1 MKGDSLVNGKLLN
14 LSQLILA
21 ILSVTLA
28 TSAHSAR
35 AEGPASGEF
44 PSFVKHT
51 VDADFK
57 NGYQVS
63 VADIDR
69 DGRLDIIAL
78 STQPT
83 QLFWYKNPDWEKHAI
98 TSATKRNIDAA
109 PYDIDGDGD
118 QDLALASD
126 FSLRDSTRGG
136 TVQWLE
142 CPADPV
148 RDQEWAVHR
157 IDAVP
162 TSHRLRWADINGDGR
177 KELLNLPIIGIGS
190 RAPEYSVGVQF
201 KAYRIPADPRNATWK
216 SEVLD
221 RTLSMAH
228 GLSVVLWDDQEVV
241 LTASFEGVHLFRT
254 SEDSAI
260 RKKVKLG
267 VGHQAARPKQ
277 GSSEVGLGR
286 LSSVGHRFVA
296 TIEPWHGHEVV
307 VYTPERGEEFPWQR
321 TVVDTTFNDGHA
333 LACVDLD
340 RDGDDE
346 IVAGH
351 RGPGFNLFIYRY
363 HAEKKSW
370 LRIDLDIGGI
380 SAAGLAVADINQN
393 GRPDIVATGTATNNV
408 VWYEN
413 QGVSRDQAG

>member
-1 MKGDSLVNGKLLN
+1 VNGKLLN
-14 LSQLILA
+14 PSQLIVA
-21 ILSVTLA
+21 ALSVTLA

-35 AEGPASGEF
+35 AQEPASSDF

-126 FSLRDSTRGG
+126 FDLRDSTRGG

-142 CPADPV
+142 CPADPE
-148 RDQEWAVHR
+148 RDEEWAAR
-157 IDAVP
+157 YIDAVP
-162 TSHRLRWADINGDGR
+162 TSHRVRWVDIDGDGK

-190 RAPEYSVGVQF
+190 SAPEYPVGVHF
-201 KAYRIPADPRNATWK
+201 KAYTVPANPRQDRW
-216 SEVLD
+216 EWELLD
-221 RTLSMAH
+221 RTLCMAH
-228 GLSVVLWDDQEVV
+228 GLCVVPWDDQEGI
-241 LTASFEGVHLFRT
+241 LTASFEGVHLFQT
-254 SEDSAI
+254 SGDPAI
-260 RKKVKLG
+260 GKKVKLG

-286 LSSVGHRFVA
+286 LSGAGHRFVA

-307 VYTPERGEEFPWQR
+307 VYTPERTEGFPWQR
-321 TVVDTTFNDGHA
+321 TVIDNTLNDGHA

-346 IVAGH
+346 IAAGH

-363 HAEKKSW
+363 DAEKKSW
-370 LRIDLDIGGI
+370 RRIPLDLGGM
-380 SAAGLAVADINQN
+380 SAAGLAVADINQDE
-393 GRPDIVATGTATNNV
+393 RPDIVATGTATNNV

-413 QGVSRDQAG
+413 RGANRHRQDLDS

>member
-1 MKGDSLVNGKLLN
+1 MNGKLLDA
-14 LSQLILA
+14 SRLIVG
-21 ILSVTLA
+21 IVSVTLA
-28 TSAHSAR
+28 TLAESAHAQ
-35 AEGPASGEF
+35 GPACGDF

-51 VDADFK
+51 VDANFK

-118 QDLALASD
+118 QDLALASN
-126 FSLRDSTRGG
+126 FNLRDSTRGG

-148 RDQEWAVHR
+148 RDAEWAVHY

-162 TSHRLRWADINGDGR
+162 TSHRLRWADIDGDGR
-177 KELLNLPIIGIGS
+177 KELMNLPIIGIGS
-190 RAPEYSVGVQF
+190 RAPDYSVGVQF
-201 KAYRIPADPRNATWK
+201 KAYTVPADPRQAVWK

-228 GLSVVLWDDQEVV
+228 GLCVIRWDDQEGI
-241 LTASFEGVHLFRT
+241 LTASFDGVHLFKTGGGPAGLKR
-254 SEDSAI
+254 I
-260 RKKVKLG
+260 KLG
-267 VGHQAARPKQ
+267 VGHEAPRPKQ

-286 LSSVGHRFVA
+286 LSSAGHRFVA

-307 VYTPERGEEFPWQR
+307 VYTPERSEEFPWQR

-340 RDGDDE
+340 QDGDDE
-346 IVAGH
+346 IIAGH
-351 RGPGFNLFIYRY
+351 RGPEFNLFIYRY
-363 HAEKKSW
+363 DAEEKSW
-370 LRIDLDIGGI
+370 QRIPLDLGGI
-380 SAAGLAVADINQN
+380 SAAGLAVADINQD

-413 QGVSRDQAG
+413 QGVNRDQAG